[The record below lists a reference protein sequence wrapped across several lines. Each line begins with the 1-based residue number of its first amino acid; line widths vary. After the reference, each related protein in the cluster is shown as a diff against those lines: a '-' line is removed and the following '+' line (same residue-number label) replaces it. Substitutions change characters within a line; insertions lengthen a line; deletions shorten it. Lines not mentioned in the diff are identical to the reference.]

1 MVSHLSRA
9 DKQRTTTGRARM
21 TKRDTTT
28 VNMDPRQYII
38 KRSRQTGEVIDTA
51 FSPEDLLVHAHRDNH
66 PADVTARA
74 AMSQLVDLTGKED
87 WVKRVMKQTR
97 KVGQASSE
105 TLATL
110 LPFTDASAVASR
122 MWGLEAQDYTYEFK
136 DLGIE
141 PLAFRS
147 KVTTL
152 QFQGATQLVALQRHH
167 GLRILLTGGT
177 GFLGQEL
184 ITQLASQYGI
194 DEVTVLIRPKT
205 IRDRKTNEVLKVLS
219 PAERGSKLLDDLG
232 ICQAE
237 ARERFRFLAG
247 DIEEPMFGI
256 SDEALETLKQETT
269 HVIHCAASVSFDA
282 TYEDSFRANVLGS
295 KNALSFS
302 KCLQDAEG
310 SPFVAHLSIET
321 SYIHGRQNEAIA
333 REDTLTFPNNFYN
346 NHYELTKAMASI
358 ETERFMLEEGLRVIQ
373 LCPSIVIGHSK
384 SGKNYGDL
392 KVVNAPVNA
401 FGRAHQALT
410 QSSANLEE
418 RVLSWAVAQVACI
431 FPGDA
436 RAQLNLVPVDRVA
449 EGILAALERPNA
461 IGTRVHL
468 ATDKLI
474 TSQDMRDICAE
485 ELGVNVRLAEPTLHR
500 NLTLPVVTK
509 ILELSNQE
517 KLGRALNKLGTIFGG
532 YSEWGQPVHEVGNDA
547 TILGLNE
554 DRPDTEAAFRMLCR
568 HNRYVQDFGQ
578 VRDATE
584 IARRERLWDEL
595 IVRIE
600 LDTGWTA
607 ATLSPQN
614 FEAALSR
621 YLDLEHFILRPQH
634 QTNTKLAA

>member
-1 MVSHLSRA
+1 MEKT
-9 DKQRTTTGRARM
+9 DK
-21 TKRDTTT
+21 TT

-38 KRSRQTGEVIDTA
+38 KRSRQTGEVIDTPY
-51 FSPEDLLVHAHRDNH
+51 SPEELLVHAYRDNH

-97 KVGQASSE
+97 KVGHVSSE

-110 LPFTDASAVASR
+110 LPFTDASSVAER
-122 MWGLEAQDYTYEFK
+122 MWGLKDQDASFEFK
-136 DLGIE
+136 ELGIE
-141 PLAFRS
+141 PLALRS
-147 KVTTL
+147 KITTL

-184 ITQLASQYGI
+184 ITQLATQYGI

-205 IRDRKTNEVLKVLS
+205 IRDRKTGEVVKVLS

-232 ICQAE
+232 ICRAE
-237 ARERFRFLAG
+237 ERERFRFLAG
-247 DIEEPMFGI
+247 DIEQPMFGVT
-256 SDEALETLKQETT
+256 DEELDVLKQETT

-295 KNALSFS
+295 KNALRFS
-302 KCLQDAEG
+302 KTLQDTDG

-321 SYIHGRQNEAIA
+321 SYIHGRQSEDIA

-358 ETERFMLEEGLRVIQ
+358 ETERFMLKEGLRVIQ

-384 SGKNYGDL
+384 TGKNYGDL

-410 QSSANLEE
+410 QSSAKIEE
-418 RVLSWAVAQVACI
+418 RILSWAVAQVACI

-436 RAQLNLVPVDRVA
+436 RAKLNLVPVDRVA

-474 TSQDMRDICAE
+474 TSQGMRDICAQ

-500 NLTLPVVTK
+500 NLTLPLVTK
-509 ILELSNQE
+509 VLEFSNQE

-532 YSEWGQPVHEVGNDA
+532 YSEWGQPVHEVGNDSI
-547 TILGLNE
+547 ILGLNE

-568 HNRYVQDFGQ
+568 HNRYVQNFGQ

-584 IARRERLWDEL
+584 IARRERIWDE
-595 IVRIE
+595 VVARIE
-600 LDTGWTA
+600 LDTGWTVA
-607 ATLSPQN
+607 SLSPES
-614 FEAALSR
+614 FEEALNR
-621 YLDLEHFILRPQH
+621 HLDLEHFILRASH
-634 QTNTKLAA
+634 QATSKLAA

>member
-1 MVSHLSRA
+1 MEKSDNA
-9 DKQRTTTGRARM
+9 TI
-21 TKRDTTT
+21 
-28 VNMDPRQYII
+28 NMDPRQYIN
-38 KRSRQTGEVIDTA
+38 KRSRETGELLNA
-51 FSPEDLLVHAHRDNH
+51 PFSPEELLVHAHRDNH

-87 WVKRVMKQTR
+87 WVKRVMKRTR
-97 KVGQASSE
+97 KVGHVSSE
-105 TLATL
+105 TVAAL
-110 LPFTDASAVASR
+110 LPFTNASAVAQR
-122 MWGLEAQDYTYEFK
+122 MWGLQERDTYFEFK
-136 DLGIE
+136 GLEVD
-141 PLAFRS
+141 PLKFRS

-184 ITQLASQYGI
+184 ITQLATQFGI
-194 DEVTVLIRPKT
+194 DEVAVVIRPKT
-205 IRDRKTNEVLKVLS
+205 IRDRKTREVLQVLS

-232 ICQAE
+232 ICDAE
-237 ARERFRFLAG
+237 QRERFRFLAG

-256 SDEALETLKQETT
+256 SDEEIEVLKQETT

-302 KCLQDAEG
+302 KVLQDAEG

-321 SYIHGRQNEAIA
+321 SYIHGRQSEDIA

-384 SGKNYGDL
+384 TGKNYGDL

-410 QSSANLEE
+410 QSSAKLDE
-418 RVLSWAVAQVACI
+418 RLLSWAVAQVACI

-436 RAQLNLVPVDRVA
+436 RAKLNLVPVDRVA

-532 YSEWGQPVHEVGNDA
+532 YSEWGQPVHQVGNDA
-547 TILGLNE
+547 VILGLDD
-554 DRPDTEAAFRMLCR
+554 DRPDTESAFRMLCR

-584 IARRERLWDEL
+584 IARRERIWDEL
-595 IVRIE
+595 MARIE
-600 LDTGWTA
+600 LDTGWTV
-607 ATLSPQN
+607 ATLSPES
-614 FEAALSR
+614 FEEALDR
-621 YLDLEHFILRPQH
+621 HLDREHFVLK
-634 QTNTKLAA
+634 TTTKPTRAAA

>member
-1 MVSHLSRA
+1 ME
-9 DKQRTTTGRARM
+9 KP
-21 TKRDTTT
+21 DTTT
-28 VNMDPRQYII
+28 VNLDPRQYIN
-38 KRSRQTGEVIDTA
+38 KVSRQTGEVMDA
-51 FSPEDLLVHAHRDNH
+51 PFSPEDLLVHAHRDNH

-87 WVKRVMKQTR
+87 WVKRMMKRTR
-97 KVGQASSE
+97 KVGHASSE
-105 TLATL
+105 TLAQL
-110 LPFTDASAVASR
+110 IPFATADGVAAR
-122 MWGLEAQDYTYEFK
+122 ILGIKERDYRFEFK
-136 DLGIE
+136 DLGIDE
-141 PLAFRS
+141 ASF
-147 KVTTL
+147 KQMTATL
-152 QFQGATQLVALQRHH
+152 QFKGATQLVALQRHH

-184 ITQLASQYGI
+184 MTQLATQYGV
-194 DEVTVLIRPKT
+194 DEVAVVIRPKA
-205 IRDRKTNEVLKVLS
+205 IRDRKTGEILNILS

-232 ICQAE
+232 ITNANT
-237 ARERFRFLAG
+237 RDRFRFIAG
-247 DIEEPMFGI
+247 DIEQPMFGI
-256 SDEALETLKQETT
+256 DEHELQTLEEETT

-302 KCLQDAEG
+302 KRLQDAEG
-310 SPFVAHLSIET
+310 SPFVAHLSVET

-333 REDTLTFPNNFYN
+333 REDSLSFPNNFYN
-346 NHYELTKAMASI
+346 NHYELTKAMASL

-384 SGKNYGDL
+384 TGKNYGDL

-410 QSSANLEE
+410 QTSTNLEE
-418 RVLSWAVAQVACI
+418 RVLSWAIAQVACI

-436 RAQLNLVPVDRVA
+436 RAKLNLVPVDRVA
-449 EGILAALERPNA
+449 EGIIAALERPNA

-509 ILELSNQE
+509 ILEISNQE

-547 TILGLNE
+547 TVLGLDA

-584 IARRERLWDEL
+584 VARRERVWEDAMA
-595 IVRIE
+595 RIE
-600 LDTGWTA
+600 LDTGWTVA
-607 ATLSPQN
+607 MLSPLE
-614 FEAALSR
+614 FERALTR
-621 YLDLEHFILRPQH
+621 QLDLDYFVLRTTTQ
-634 QTNTKLAA
+634 KSRLAA